1 MFVASLCALDT
12 ADAET
17 QIHKCTDADGG
28 VSYSQLPC
36 PPVKV
41 APKKAP
47 TPEEDDGEKP
57 VAPTAD
63 RAACQ
68 KRYRDAIDAI
78 DLEIGRE
85 YSADKADEYK
95 RRLLEL
101 TRKLRR
107 C

>member
-1 MFVASLCALDT
+1 MEKEEEPAPEKDDGDERLAPAVPEPVAV
-12 ADAET
+12 E
-17 QIHKCTDADGG
+17 
-28 VSYSQLPC
+28 P
-36 PPVKV
+36 
-41 APKKAP
+41 
-47 TPEEDDGEKP
+47 PEEDP
-57 VAPTAD
+57 APTSN

-78 DLEIGRE
+78 DLEIRRE